1 MKTTK
6 KSNFGKLQWSQFTT
20 NENICLED
28 ADKDLFLKPVMWH
41 TIYQT
46 FYYKN
51 KETSATRYTKIMRK
65 QLFSSILIENFSL
78 YSLSYSIDN

>member
-51 KETSATRYTKIMRK
+51 KETSATKIYK
-65 QLFSSILIENFSL
+65 NHEKAAF
-78 YSLSYSIDN
+78 